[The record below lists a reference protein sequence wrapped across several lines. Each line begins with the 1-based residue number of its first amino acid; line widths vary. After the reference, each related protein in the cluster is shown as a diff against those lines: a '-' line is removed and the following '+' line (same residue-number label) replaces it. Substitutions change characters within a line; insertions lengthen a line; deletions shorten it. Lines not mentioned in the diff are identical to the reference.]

1 MALIARELWML
12 TYLSTAESLKGG
24 LVTKSVFARLHNQS
38 QTRVDALLGFL
49 SLFSW
54 SHFDISS
61 LLLSL

>member
-1 MALIARELWML
+1 ML